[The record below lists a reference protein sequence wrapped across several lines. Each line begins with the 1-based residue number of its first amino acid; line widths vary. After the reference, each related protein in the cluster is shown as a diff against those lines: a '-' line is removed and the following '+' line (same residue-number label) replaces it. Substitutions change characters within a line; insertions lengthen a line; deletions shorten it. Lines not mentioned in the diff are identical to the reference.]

1 MSNNRFYGIDLGT
14 TYSCIAGIDE
24 YDKPVVFKD
33 MVQDASTT
41 PSVVYYNDANDVI
54 VGAEAK
60 ASLGVD
66 PGKTVALIKR
76 EMGNPNFQSLC
87 EFPESPTEVS
97 ARILKKMVSIA
108 NEELGKDIKD
118 VVITCPA
125 YFGTEE
131 RMQTKQAGII
141 AGLNVLEVLNE
152 PTAAALAY
160 GSIQNDD
167 KVILVYDLGGGT
179 FDVTMIHVKPDAI
192 DVIVTGGDARL
203 GGADWD
209 LELAKYLAKSFADGA
224 GLSGL
229 YDDLLDYIE
238 RKTASDLESVQ
249 NLLLQAE
256 NVKKKLTGVKV
267 AKQSVQYGGATH
279 QVEISREI
287 FDEITQHLLAKTL
300 ELTDEM
306 LHAAEA
312 KGYNRNKIDDIIL
325 VGGSAIMPQVKQA
338 IEQKFA
344 KEAMISDP
352 HMCVAKGAAIRAK
365 DLLAA
370 GPATTGITAGVSSG
384 PASKP
389 ARRTGN
395 VLSKT
400 YGTDV
405 TDGVANLVFRNTTVP
420 CKGEDTFYTQRDG
433 QTAVKVFV
441 YESETD
447 EKNIDLGKAKP
458 LAEDKV
464 LNFGKPV
471 YAGTAIRVVFEVDS
485 EGILEVVAYND
496 TENVRLDFKLE
507 LNNVFSDDEMEQ
519 LIDKHSKSRM
529 Q

>member
-1 MSNNRFYGIDLGT
+1 MQTENKFYGIDLGT

-33 MVQDASTT
+33 LVDDTSTT
-41 PSVVYYNDANDVI
+41 PSVVYYNDANDVT
-54 VGAEAK
+54 VGAAAK
-60 ASLGVD
+60 ESLGVD
-66 PGKTVALIKR
+66 PHKTVALIKR
-76 EMGNPNFQSLC
+76 EMGNPNFQSQC

-108 NEELGKDIKD
+108 NDQLGENIKD

-141 AGLNVLEVLNE
+141 AGLNVLEVINE

-160 GSIQNDD
+160 GSIQNND

-179 FDVTMIHVKPDAI
+179 FDVTMIHVKPGAI
-192 DVIVTGGDARL
+192 DVVVTGGDARL

-209 LELAKYLAKSFADGA
+209 KELAKYFAKSFADET

-229 YDDLLDYIE
+229 YDELLDYIE
-238 RKTASDLESVQ
+238 GRTVSDLESVQ
-249 NLLLQAE
+249 RLLLQAE
-256 NVKKKLTGVKV
+256 NVKKKLSGVKV
-267 AKQSVQYGGATH
+267 AKQSIQYGGATH
-279 QVEISREI
+279 QVEISREK
-287 FDEITQHLLAKTL
+287 FDEITSHLLAKTL
-300 ELTDEM
+300 ELTDQM
-306 LHAAEA
+306 LNAAGE
-312 KGYNRNKIDDIIL
+312 KGYSISKIDDIIL
-325 VGGSAIMPQVKQA
+325 VGGSSIMPQVKNA
-338 IEQKFA
+338 IEQKFC

-365 DLLAA
+365 DLL
-370 GPATTGITAGVSSG
+370 SSG
-384 PASKP
+384 QNSTQASGQNSMQA
-389 ARRTGN
+389 ARRIGN

-433 QTAVKVFV
+433 QTAVKIFV

-447 EKNIDLGKAKP
+447 EKTIDLGKAKP
-458 LAEDKV
+458 LAEDKI

-485 EGILEVVAYND
+485 EGILAVVAYND
-496 TENVRLDFKLE
+496 TERARLDFKLE

-519 LIDKHSKSRM
+519 LVNKHSKSRM